1 MAGGPAVLFCVDPS
15 AGDPVASWFL
25 DHDSIDEPVQ
35 RAFSGLVE
43 PGTRVLD
50 LGSHLGTFS
59 LAAAALGAS
68 VLAVDAAASHVELL
82 NAAAARNGFAQ
93 LHAVQR
99 AISDSPTPVA
109 FVERSIHG
117 HVLLAGEPDRGQ
129 STQVETATV
138 DALLNERGWDDVDLI
153 KMDIEGMEPAA
164 LAGME
169 QLFARGCRP
178 AIVFECNGSMLP
190 RCGSSICGLRRL
202 LVELGYELLM
212 IDHLHPGTLVQ
223 AEADAIQPEC
233 VCDYIAVVTGTT
245 SRLARNWLIEP
256 PFTREQTVSR
266 LTDTAA
272 IEGPGYRAYAAELL
286 AGGPDWLRSQP
297 DVGAVLRALVLDRDR
312 AVRAAVNARAGAS
325 TASEHALGDAPQPG
339 GSPADMR
346 VWARGISVGRRSGEL
361 ERPVEDREPAT
372 AELLLADAS
381 FHIRRGQLVGVIC
394 AEADCAGMLLR
405 VLASLER
412 PRRGE
417 LVRDGRP
424 VLLSRAADGLEG
436 GLTVEENIALFGA
449 FHGCAVAQARDAAPR
464 IAELAG
470 LRDRLAARLDELDA
484 AEVAAL
490 TLVVALEL
498 GAPQLLLI
506 DQLPPIAP
514 GHSRDWLTGRIWRLR
529 HAGGSVVHVISQA
542 GDLLAPADRVIW
554 IEAGSIVASGHPDS
568 VLNASW
574 LSRLGFRE
582 IGAGAAA

>member
-25 DHDSIDEPVQ
+25 DHDAIDEPVQ

-43 PGTRVLD
+43 PGMRVLD

-82 NAAAARNGFAQ
+82 NAAAVRNGFAQ
-93 LHAVQR
+93 LHAIQR

-117 HVLLAGEPDRGQ
+117 HVLLADEPDRGQ
-129 STQVETATV
+129 TTEVETATV
-138 DALLNERGWDDVDLI
+138 DALLDERGWDDVDLI
-153 KMDIEGMEPAA
+153 KMDIEGMEPTA
-164 LAGME
+164 LAGMRR
-169 QLFARGCRP
+169 LFARGCRP

-190 RCGSSICGLRRL
+190 RCGSSICALRRL

-223 AEADAIQPEC
+223 TEADAIQPEC
-233 VCDYIAVVTGTT
+233 VCDYVAVAAGAA
-245 SRLARNWLIEP
+245 SRLAHDWLIQP
-256 PFTREQTVSR
+256 PFTREQTISR
-266 LTDTAA
+266 LIDTAA
-272 IEGPGYRAYAAELL
+272 IEGAGYRAYAAELF

-297 DVGAVLRALVLDRDR
+297 DVRAVLRALALDRDG
-312 AVRAAVNARAGAS
+312 AVRAALNVRPGAS
-325 TASEHALGDAPQPG
+325 TASEHALADAPQPG
-339 GSPADMR
+339 GPPADMR
-346 VWARGISVGRRSGEL
+346 VWARAMSVGPRTAEL
-361 ERPVEDREPAT
+361 ERPVEDREPPT

-381 FHIRRGQLVGVIC
+381 FHIRCGQLVGVIC
-394 AEADCAGMLLR
+394 ADADCAAMLLR
-405 VLASLER
+405 VLANLER
-412 PRRGE
+412 PHGGE

-424 VLLSRAADGLEG
+424 VLLARVADGLER

-449 FHGCAVAQARDAAPR
+449 FLGCAVAEARDAAPR

-470 LRDRLAARLDELDA
+470 LRERLGGPLDELDA

-498 GAPQLLLI
+498 GGPQLLLI
-506 DQLPPIAP
+506 DRMPSIAS
-514 GHSRDWLTGRIWRLR
+514 GRSRDWVTGRIWGLR
-529 HAGGSVVHVISQA
+529 RAGGSVVQVISHA
-542 GDLLAPADRVIW
+542 SDLLAPADRVIW
-554 IEAGSIVASGHPDS
+554 VEAGSIAASGHPDS
-568 VLNASW
+568 VLNANW
-574 LSRLGFRE
+574 LSRLGFRGG
-582 IGAGAAA
+582 GAGVVA